1 MTREVYPKK
10 EFVEFS
16 RKNIFMRVF
25 ADTDREGARLQHR
38 LGVEGFPTLIVF
50 DPNGR
55 EIGRIMGERSV
66 QDLIEELEE
75 IFGNVSKKG
84 RIRL

>member
-25 ADTDREGARLQHR
+25 ADTDPEGARLQR
-38 LGVEGFPTLIVF
+38 KLGVEGFPTLVVL

-55 EIGRIMGERSV
+55 EVGRIMGERSV
-66 QDLIEELEE
+66 QDLIEELEA
-75 IFGNVSKKG
+75 IFGGASKKG